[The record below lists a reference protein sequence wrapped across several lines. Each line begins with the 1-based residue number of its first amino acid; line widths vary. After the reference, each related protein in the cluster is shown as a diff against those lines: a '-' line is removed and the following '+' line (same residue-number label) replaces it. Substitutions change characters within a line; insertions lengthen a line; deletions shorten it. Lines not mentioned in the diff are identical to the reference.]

1 MPMRKIK
8 TVNHST
14 DTLFVLALFCI
25 FAASVLSVLLAGAS
39 AYQDIADRME
49 SQYAERTCLS
59 YLDAKIRHYDE
70 IGMVSVES
78 FGGQSALA
86 LYEDYDNVRYKTLI
100 YYANGYVRE
109 LFFEEGLEFQPE
121 NGQIVIPAKGL
132 QVTYKA
138 DNLLQLECIGQD
150 DRQET
155 LLIYLH
161 SGKGAEQHA

>member
-70 IGMVSVES
+70 SGMVSVES

-86 LYEDYDNVRYKTLI
+86 L
-100 YYANGYVRE
+100 
-109 LFFEEGLEFQPE
+109 
-121 NGQIVIPAKGL
+121 
-132 QVTYKA
+132 
-138 DNLLQLECIGQD
+138 
-150 DRQET
+150 
-155 LLIYLH
+155 
-161 SGKGAEQHA
+161 